1 MSNTPLPAPGWYPAA
16 HANNELRYWDGG
28 RWVDDAPTAP
38 VHAGAVNAAPA
49 TASTPKRSRK
59 GWIIGGSI
67 VAGILVI
74 GAIGSALGGGKDVA
88 PTAADGTPSAP
99 PAAVEPVEEESPE
112 PAPEPEM
119 VQIPD
124 LTGMTAAEAADTLAG
139 LGLAAEL
146 TTEDDADVT
155 GTNPSAGTEVEAG
168 ASVAIQA
175 TEKPKLTVGQENA
188 ASKALD
194 YLDYTAFSR
203 SGLIKQLEF
212 EGFTTDEAT
221 FGVDYIDADWNA
233 QAEAKAQDYMDYSSF
248 SKQGLID
255 QLIFEGFSKE
265 QAAIGAAAVG
275 F

>member
-28 RWVDDAPTAP
+28 RWLDDPPTMPLTAANEDAPGGRP
-38 VHAGAVNAAPA
+38 PR
-49 TASTPKRSRK
+49 PKKSKK

-67 VAGILVI
+67 AAGVLLI
-74 GAIGSALGGGKDVA
+74 GAIGSALGGGRDDEPVA
-88 PTAADGTPSAP
+88 AGGTPSAP
-99 PAAVEPVEEESPE
+99 PAAVEQVEQDSPAAE
-112 PAPEPEM
+112 PEPEM

-124 LTGMTAAEAADTLAG
+124 LTGSTAAEAADSLAG
-139 LGLAAEL
+139 LGLEPEL

-155 GTNPSAGTEVEAG
+155 GTTPAAGSEVEVG
-168 ASVAIQA
+168 TTVAIQA

-188 ASKALD
+188 ISKALD

-221 FGVDYIDADWNA
+221 FGVDYVDADWGA

-248 SKQGLID
+248 SRQGLID

-265 QAAIGAAAVG
+265 QAARGADSVG

>member
-1 MSNTPLPAPGWYPAA
+1 
-16 HANNELRYWDGG
+16 
-28 RWVDDAPTAP
+28 
-38 VHAGAVNAAPA
+38 
-49 TASTPKRSRK
+49 
-59 GWIIGGSI
+59 
-67 VAGILVI
+67 
-74 GAIGSALGGGKDVA
+74 
-88 PTAADGTPSAP
+88 
-99 PAAVEPVEEESPE
+99 
-112 PAPEPEM
+112 M

-265 QAAIGAAAVG
+265 QAEIGAAAVG

>member
-28 RWVDDAPTAP
+28 RWLDDPPTMPLATANGTAP
-38 VHAGAVNAAPA
+38 EDLP
-49 TASTPKRSRK
+49 PKSKNSRK
-59 GWIIGGSI
+59 GWIVGGSI
-67 VAGILVI
+67 AAGVLLI
-74 GAIGSALGGGKDVA
+74 GAVGSALGGGRDA
-88 PTAADGTPSAP
+88 EPIAAGGTPSAP
-99 PAAVEPVEEESPE
+99 AATVDQESPAAE
-112 PAPEPEM
+112 PEPEM

-124 LTGMTAAEAADTLAG
+124 LTGSTAAEASDKLAA
-139 LGLAAEL
+139 LGLKGEL

-155 GTNPSAGTEVEAG
+155 GTTPAAGSEVEVG
-168 ASVAIQA
+168 STVAIQA

-188 ASKALD
+188 ISKALD

-212 EGFTTDEAT
+212 EGFTADEAT

-248 SKQGLID
+248 SRQGLID
-255 QLIFEGFSKE
+255 QLVFEGFSKE
-265 QAAIGAAAVG
+265 QAELGAKAVG